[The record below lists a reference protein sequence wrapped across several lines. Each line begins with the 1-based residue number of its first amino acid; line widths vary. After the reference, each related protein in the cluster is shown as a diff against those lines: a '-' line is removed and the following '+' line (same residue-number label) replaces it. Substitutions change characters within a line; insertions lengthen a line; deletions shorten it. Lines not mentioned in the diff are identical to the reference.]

1 MVGGGLEE
9 LITADAFVITAVNKS
24 TPLLPQPRRHPE
36 QPHSCWGGGRWPGNG
51 CLGGTGRAEGTWESP
66 ACVCLCVCTCS
77 GINIIHL
84 IAHYQ
89 KASFFS
95 PWPCFND
102 PCRDPSSLNL
112 LPESR
117 QLRQSQWGGSRGD
130 PAPVPCLGLSQ
141 APSFPSSQQPPP
153 SDPETPPWVPGEPDL
168 QMSNMARTIAIY

>member
-1 MVGGGLEE
+1 MAQEKATGP
-9 LITADAFVITAVNKS
+9 
-24 TPLLPQPRRHPE
+24 TPAGAKVRVSWGQGREAEPGAWTTPRDPVL
-36 QPHSCWGGGRWPGNG
+36 WGGGRWPGNG

-77 GINIIHL
+77 GINMIHL

-141 APSFPSSQQPPP
+141 APSFPASQQPPP